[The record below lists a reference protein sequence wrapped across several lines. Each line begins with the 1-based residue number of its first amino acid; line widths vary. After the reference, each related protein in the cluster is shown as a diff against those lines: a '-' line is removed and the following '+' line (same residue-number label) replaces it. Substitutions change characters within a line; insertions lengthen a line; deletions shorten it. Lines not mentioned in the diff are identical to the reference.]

1 MKKTSK
7 RCAALLSAILL
18 VSSCNSSA
26 PTVVDNPVEEQP
38 VTMECYAEAYASLVS
53 NLKISLQSDA
63 DEISTFEDIER
74 IFDSVYT
81 TLPQRDKYRIEHFEF
96 SGSAALRS
104 EDLSTSAE
112 VDDLYQVL
120 EDALLMITPYLFT
133 ERPEELLEVIESYKE
148 QTCYTSLTEKERS
161 VVDEALLMLDTIRPL
176 VLSKLSSDDHKVQT
190 RMSPGDRMIWSESA
204 KSMSDCQRKAA
215 SVITA
220 ESALLALAFSRGN
233 PFGIMHASKRIAEA
247 TNDYLTCHD

>member
-18 VSSCNSSA
+18 VSSCNSST
-26 PTVVDNPVEEQP
+26 PTVVDNPMEEQP

-63 DEISTFEDIER
+63 DEISSFEDIER

-104 EDLSTSAE
+104 EDLTTSAE

-190 RMSPGDRMIWSESA
+190 RMSPGDRMIWSEAAS
-204 KSMSDCQRKAA
+204 SMKDCQRQAA
-215 SVITA
+215 SVISA
-220 ESALLALAFSRGN
+220 ESAHLALALSTGN
-233 PFGIMHASKRIAEA
+233 VLGAAHATGRIARA
-247 TNDYLTCHD
+247 THDYLTCHD